1 MRVLVATSELQG
13 TAPGDYSW
21 TVDGELVV
29 VDVTECAQPERCG
42 CGRGFPGVASR
53 RATTTAMVV
62 DLPHIGRDDLVEVVA
77 DHVELHWSDLLI
89 AGAEADGVDTEDSID
104 DQLDAITE
112 EYVEHIEQ
120 ICRRFPIGTIVERQG
135 TLVSARAV
143 PFAA

>member
-29 VDVTECAQPERCG
+29 VDVTECARPDRCG

-62 DLPHIGRDDLVEVVA
+62 DLPHIARDDLVEVVA
-77 DHVELHWSDLLI
+77 DHVDLHWADLLI
-89 AGAEADGVDTEDSID
+89 AGADADGVDPDDSID
-104 DQLDAITE
+104 EQLDAITE
-112 EYVEHIEQ
+112 EYVANIEQ
-120 ICRRFPIGTIVERQG
+120 VCREFPIGTIVERHG
-135 TLVSARAV
+135 TLVSARAF
-143 PFAA
+143 PAAA